1 MWRGAMCFM
10 VEKQNRGPELE
21 GKIYNI
27 LESLNLGHIKHE
39 KDLIAHYG
47 YNASS
52 VDFLIEL
59 AEGIIIIQ
67 TKWKGSKRRED
78 KDIRNFL
85 RSFDYLRQIYEN
97 RYNKPVLF
105 GLWVSRLE
113 PFDDNRQRLG
123 NINVHAI
130 SCFESIDVLGIK
142 TANFIRNKI

>member
-1 MWRGAMCFM
+1 MCFS
-10 VEKQNRGPELE
+10 EKLNRGPELE
-21 GKIYNI
+21 DKIFNV
-27 LESLNLGHIKHE
+27 LQSLKLGHIKHE

-59 AEGIIIIQ
+59 DDGIIIIQ

-85 RSFDYLRQIYEN
+85 RSFDYLTQIYEK
-97 RYNKPVLF
+97 RYNKQVLF

-113 PFDDNRQRLG
+113 PFDDNRRRLRK
-123 NINVHAI
+123 INVHSI
-130 SCFESIDVLGIK
+130 SCFDSIDVLGLK
-142 TANFIRNKI
+142 TESFIRDKI